1 MFWPEKIAL
10 VKLPLWLLGSQVDTF
25 TISAARNIQY
35 VLKKLVC
42 LKVFVKHVFDM
53 YLNNRYH
60 IVFSL
65 HFVRQGLGEHCLY
78 VLPSNK
84 RQNSTYFQIQED
96 FVAMETEWFIWNK
109 ESNMSEGLFV
119 YVVLLKHF

>member
-1 MFWPEKIAL
+1 MARKNCPGEASIMVARQLKI
-10 VKLPLWLLGSQVDTF
+10 VNQVDAF

-35 VLKKLVC
+35 VFKKLVC

-65 HFVRQGLGEHCLY
+65 HLVRQGLGEH
-78 VLPSNK
+78 
-84 RQNSTYFQIQED
+84 
-96 FVAMETEWFIWNK
+96 
-109 ESNMSEGLFV
+109 
-119 YVVLLKHF
+119 